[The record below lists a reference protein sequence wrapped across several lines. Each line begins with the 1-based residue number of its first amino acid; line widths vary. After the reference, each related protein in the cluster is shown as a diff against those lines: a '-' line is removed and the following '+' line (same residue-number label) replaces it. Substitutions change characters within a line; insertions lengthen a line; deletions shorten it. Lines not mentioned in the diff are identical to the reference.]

1 MSQMLVGIDV
11 SMRSNHVLFMGES
24 GESLASFSISNDRIG
39 ADTLV
44 QKVIS
49 TANKT
54 NCATVRIGMEATSN
68 LGWHL
73 AHYRP
78 HIKR

>member
-39 ADTLV
+39 EFWFYLYLFSEHSNKLLV
-44 QKVIS
+44 DMGSK
-49 TANKT
+49 KLYGKEG
-54 NCATVRIGMEATSN
+54 C
-68 LGWHL
+68 
-73 AHYRP
+73 
-78 HIKR
+78 